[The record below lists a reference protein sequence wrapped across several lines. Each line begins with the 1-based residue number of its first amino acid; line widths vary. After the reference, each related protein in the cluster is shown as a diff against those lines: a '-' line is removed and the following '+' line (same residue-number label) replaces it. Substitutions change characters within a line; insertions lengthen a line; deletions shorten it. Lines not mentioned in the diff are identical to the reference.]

1 MHREDHREGEEVEDL
16 MYSSKVKGKLIEIK
30 TEWKEHPHLYLPIQ
44 KHTNRVITLTR
55 FPSPPTIGD
64 AVVTNLK
71 GVEIGVRTADCV
83 PLVLV
88 GDEWV
93 GVVHVGWKGLAAGV
107 VEKTLDRLKPYE
119 ELHRLFAF
127 IGPSAKSCCYEVGE
141 EFRRLFPSY
150 LAERNG
156 SLYMD
161 MQRAVMEEL
170 RSMGINNFGLI
181 EKCTV
186 CSEDLP
192 SYRRDRTERR
202 LLTSVRIL

>member
-1 MHREDHREGEEVEDL
+1 
-16 MYSSKVKGKLIEIK
+16 KVKGKLIEIK

-55 FPSPPTIGD
+55 FPFPPTIGD